1 MIRLHKTNNLIYSV
15 GFLPL
20 TLDSIRTVG
29 EDKSQ
34 SLKKISRKRFSCVS
48 CLARFFP
55 IYKFRTLSTTF
66 VRSATATGKKLFL
79 I

>member
-55 IYKFRTLSTTF
+55 IYRAIL
-66 VRSATATGKKLFL
+66 GKPSLKKMQKRC
-79 I
+79 